1 MNRRELRGVLP
12 AVVTPLD
19 GSGNFQERPFERL
32 LERLYGFGVH
42 GLYLCGQAGEGLSQP
57 MDQRKKVVE
66 TAIQLSPPEKLLIVQ
81 VGAICTS
88 EAIALAEHAAKAGA
102 HAVASLPPVGEMS
115 FREIFLY
122 YETLARAS
130 ELPLLVYHHPGVCPL
145 MTPELALEL
154 CSIPNVV
161 GLKFT
166 DLDLFGLSVI
176 RQRGHIVFNGR
187 DEILAAG
194 LLMGANGG
202 IGAFYN
208 IVPEA
213 IVAIYDL
220 ATSGRWTEAA
230 HHQVSLN
237 QLFRELLRFPLVPA
251 IREVLAFSGLDCG
264 ESLAPRRNLTASERA
279 AVREIA
285 EHSPWLNHG
294 APVFER

>member
-1 MNRRELRGVLP
+1 MNRQELRGILP
-12 AVVTPLD
+12 AVLTPLD
-19 GSGNFQERPFERL
+19 HSGNFQERPFELL
-32 LERLYGFGVH
+32 LERLYSAGVD

-57 MDQRKKVVE
+57 MDQRKRIVE
-66 TAIQLSPPEKLLIVQ
+66 TAIRLSPPERLLIVQ
-81 VGAICTS
+81 VGAIRTS
-88 EAIALAEHAAKAGA
+88 EAIALAEHAAKVGA
-102 HAVASLPPVGEMS
+102 HAVASLPPIGETS

-130 ELPLLVYHHPGVCPL
+130 DLPLLVYHHPGVCPL
-145 MTPELALEL
+145 MTPEHALEL

-176 RQRGHIVFNGR
+176 RERGHIVFNGR

-213 IVAIYDL
+213 IVTIHDL
-220 ATSGRWTEAA
+220 ATRDRWADAA

-251 IREVLAFSGLDCG
+251 LRAILAFSGLDIG
-264 ESLAPRRNLTASERA
+264 ESMPPRRSLTASEREA
-279 AVREIA
+279 LRKIA
-285 EHSPWLNHG
+285 EQSMWLNHR
-294 APVFER
+294 APVVD